1 MTALPRTPH
10 TPRTLRSRPVRR
22 AVAAGIVAAGTL
34 LLTACGNDMNG
45 MDHGSGKTS
54 ASTTASP
61 TDGGTS
67 DDFNKAD
74 VAFAQ
79 MMIPHHEQ
87 ALEMARLA
95 EGRASDTEIE
105 EIAATIE
112 KAQDPEIRTMKGWLK
127 SWDEPTAVASMPGME
142 HGGGDGNGMMAD
154 ADMEHL
160 KGLKNAEFDALFA
173 EMMIEHHEG
182 AIAMARDEQRDGEYT
197 DATAMA
203 GDIVKGQS
211 AEVERLK
218 DILDRL

>member
-1 MTALPRTPH
+1 MTALPH
-10 TPRTLRSRPVRR
+10 TPRRRPVRR
-22 AVAAGIVAAGTL
+22 AVAAGIVAGTL

-45 MDHGSGKTS
+45 TDHGSGKTS

-61 TDGGTS
+61 TGGAAS
-67 DDFNKAD
+67 DDFNEAD

-95 EGRASDTEIE
+95 EDRASDTEIK

-154 ADMEHL
+154 SDMQHL
-160 KGLKNAEFDALFA
+160 GGVKDAEFDAMFA

-182 AIAMARDEQRDGEYT
+182 AIAMARHEQQDGEYT

-211 AEVERLK
+211 AEVELLK

>member
-1 MTALPRTPH
+1 MTALPHPPQTPY
-10 TPRTLRSRPVRR
+10 TPRRRPVRR
-22 AVAAGIVAAGTL
+22 AVAVGIVAAGTL

-45 MDHGSGKTS
+45 MAHGSGRTS
-54 ASTTASP
+54 ASPTASS
-61 TDGGTS
+61 TGGAAS

-142 HGGGDGNGMMAD
+142 HGGGDGSGMMAD
-154 ADMEHL
+154 SDMEHL
-160 KGLKNAEFDALFA
+160 KGLKDAEFDAMFA

-182 AIAMARDEQRDGEYT
+182 AITMARDEQRDGEHT

-203 GDIVKGQS
+203 GDIVKGQA